1 MAKLRSSSLGPA
13 SIASGGALFDVDAL
27 SSMMGY
33 DPESPIPP
41 EAWPDFSNGIE
52 VEFCCPVCS
61 AGWRGNPKPNAEDVE
76 KEIAP
81 DA

>member
-1 MAKLRSSSLGPA
+1 MAKLRSSSLGPS
-13 SIASGGALFDVDAL
+13 SIASGGALFDVAAL

-41 EAWPDFSNGIE
+41 EAWPDFSAGIPI
-52 VEFCCPVCS
+52 EFCCPKC
-61 AGWRGNPKPNAEDVE
+61 AYGWRGNPQPNAAEE
-76 KEIAP
+76 LPA